1 MDESHIESFVDE
13 TTFKKILHYLS
24 SEKALNVNAF
34 KESYLKRRIYFRAI
48 ALRLPNINA
57 YWQYLI
63 TNEAE
68 VDKFKDLLT
77 VNVTSFFRNP
87 EVFDTLKRY
96 VIPELLE
103 QKQKNKEKFIK
114 ILSIGCAS
122 GEEPY
127 SVAIMLKEN
136 FDQEIK
142 IIKPYIL
149 GIDFDSQ
156 SINCARLGVYE
167 IQKVANLSDSLKK
180 KYFGIIDNRHCQL
193 SLDIRSM
200 VIFRQDD
207 IFMRDLKKFWDIIFC
222 RNVLIYI
229 KPQSQ
234 DVLLTKIIYACRE
247 GGYLVLGK
255 SEGLVGKLRS
265 FFFPKYPKERIY
277 VKRRVY
283 ES

>member
-13 TTFKKILHYLS
+13 STFRKILHYLS
-24 SEKALNVNAF
+24 SEKAINVNAF
-34 KESYLKRRIYFRAI
+34 KENYLKRRIYFRAL
-48 ALRLPNINA
+48 ALKFQNINA

-63 TNEAE
+63 SNDAE
-68 VDKFKDLLT
+68 VKKFRDILT

-87 EVFDTLKRY
+87 EVFDTIKRN
-96 VIPELLE
+96 ILPELFDS
-103 QKQKNKEKFIK
+103 KQKNKEKFLK

-127 SVAIMLKEN
+127 SMAIILKEH
-136 FDQEIK
+136 FSEETK
-142 IIKPYIL
+142 VVKPYIL
-149 GIDFDSQ
+149 GIDFDNQ
-156 SINCARLGVYE
+156 SINQARFGVYE
-167 IQKVANLSDSLKK
+167 TQKLANISETLKK
-180 KYFGIIDNRHCQL
+180 KYFGIIDNRHYEL
-193 SLDIRSM
+193 KPEVKNM

-207 IFMRDLKKFWDIIFC
+207 IFLRDLKKFWDIIFC

-229 KPQSQ
+229 KQQSQ
-234 DVLLTKIIYACRE
+234 EVLLTKIISACRE

-255 SEGLVGKLRS
+255 SEGLIGKLRT
-265 FFFPKYPKERIY
+265 FFYPKYPKERIY